1 MTRRFATVLITI
13 HSEEC
18 KFLALFGGQ
27 FLYTDL
33 GTDDYDCLWAKA
45 AARGVEQKLAPLT
58 HRKDFYL
65 VPQFGPRLHTLSDGA
80 VTQAF
85 HLVFKTDPMS
95 VLRSVKPFLVEWGS
109 IAKGLFGTNLD
120 REIGAALPRGP
131 ETLPPSRRCL
141 GTLPTGTVE
150 ATP

>member
-13 HSEEC
+13 HIEEC

-33 GTDDYDCLWAKA
+33 GTDDYDCLWAEA
-45 AARGVEQKLAPLT
+45 AARGVERKLVPLT

-65 VPQFGPRLHTLSDGA
+65 VPLFGPRTLSDGT

-85 HLVFKTDPMS
+85 HPVFKTDPMP
-95 VLRSVKPFLVEWGS
+95 VLRTIKPFLVEWGS
-109 IAKGLFGTNLD
+109 ITKGLFGTDLD
-120 REIGAALPRGP
+120 REIGMALPRGA
-131 ETLPPSRRCL
+131 ETLPPSWRCL
-141 GTLPTGTVE
+141 GTLPGAETRR
-150 ATP
+150 